1 MAKPSKTDKLLDEA
15 REQQSPEETPTGD
28 TPGESGTGAVFSAEQ
43 QQHVDKIIADRLS
56 RAREKWQT
64 EAEAQTT
71 QDKAKA
77 AAKQLEDEKKFQ
89 ELADQRKAEIAELQ
103 PQVKA
108 LTADLEK
115 YRNAIASRVKAHME
129 GVPDYLK
136 PLLEG
141 REPLEQF
148 LYIEEHASE
157 WGQAPEGPPPTPRP
171 GSEEITDTVR
181 RKRAYHA
188 RL

>member
-1 MAKPSKTDKLLDEA
+1 MTKPNQTDKLLDEA
-15 REQQSPEETPTGD
+15 RKQPPADTPTGD
-28 TPGESGTGAVFSAEQ
+28 TPGEQSGDGAVFSAEQ

-64 EAEAQTT
+64 EAQATAE
-71 QDKAKA
+71 QDQAKA
-77 AAKQLEDEKKFQ
+77 AAQQLEEEKKFQ

-103 PQVKA
+103 PQVKE

-115 YRNAIASRVKAHME
+115 YRNAISGRVKARLE
-129 GVPDYLK
+129 SVPDYLK
-136 PLLEG
+136 PLLED

-148 LYIEEHASE
+148 LYIEEHGAE
-157 WGQAPEGPPPTPRP
+157 WGQAPEGPPPSPKP
-171 GSEEITDTVR
+171 GSEEITTTVR
-181 RKRAYHA
+181 RQRAYRA